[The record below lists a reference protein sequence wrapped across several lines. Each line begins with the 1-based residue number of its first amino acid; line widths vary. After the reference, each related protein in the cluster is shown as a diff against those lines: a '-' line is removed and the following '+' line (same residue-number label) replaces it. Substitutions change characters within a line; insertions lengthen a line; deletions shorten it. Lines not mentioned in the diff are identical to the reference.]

1 MNDNSS
7 YVLGLIALIMV
18 SVSCVFFV
26 FYRAGGG
33 RESRSKTVRYA
44 GCLGKLLFA
53 ASVILLSVSVL
64 NGFAKGEG
72 FRENLTSNELSSGFS
87 ASQWLRGYCAANPQS
102 RNCPGGGIYENLVTS
117 DEDLAKNWNSIVE
130 NGISAA
136 RRFTETV
143 ICDMIHLA
151 ADKYYNTSAPIVSDY
166 IFDTLKEYGQRAYP
180 QNQCFYE
187 TGDKANDPSSST
199 LNAGLFKRY
208 SLKPQP
214 CVRLVGVEEYEC
226 NCSCG
231 PGECGSDAPADCL
244 CMK

>member
-72 FRENLTSNELSSGFS
+72 FRENLVGTCNVKNEYINENLCPWKNLVSAKDFCKRKALQTQDVCTTPGKGGSEACEWTGKKCQVQSQYSTRNVCSKEVSASEFCKNQPQETCTISTPGFHSKNSTVEEISSYCEQLPSVCTGSQACELS
-87 ASQWLRGYCAANPQS
+87 N
-102 RNCPGGGIYENLVTS
+102 
-117 DEDLAKNWNSIVE
+117 
-130 NGISAA
+130 
-136 RRFTETV
+136 
-143 ICDMIHLA
+143 
-151 ADKYYNTSAPIVSDY
+151 
-166 IFDTLKEYGQRAYP
+166 
-180 QNQCFYE
+180 
-187 TGDKANDPSSST
+187 
-199 LNAGLFKRY
+199 
-208 SLKPQP
+208 
-214 CVRLVGVEEYEC
+214 
-226 NCSCG
+226 
-231 PGECGSDAPADCL
+231 
-244 CMK
+244 